1 MTRKFKK
8 GSYMALF
15 TIVVIAA
22 IIIANLIIGKIPA
35 KYRKWDL
42 STNQILTLGDTTKDI
57 LSKLD
62 KDVTI
67 HIIASPDSVDER
79 IRSFVSLYA
88 DQSPRIRVVEDDP
101 VLHPDVLTTLDAQ
114 PGQVLVV
121 CEETG
126 KKTAV
131 SFNDIIQIDL
141 MAYYQYQQIKE
152 TAFDGE
158 GQITSAV
165 SYVTNDNETAVYTLT
180 GHQESALSATVK
192 DALEKS
198 GMILS
203 DLNLMTDSTIPQD
216 CGLLI
221 INNPQT
227 DISQDETTALTDY
240 LKNGGHLLLLSGVTQ
255 NRLANLSGL
264 CSQYGMDIKNGFV
277 ADSAPR
283 HFYNNN
289 PFYVIPEYDFSSGL
303 LSGVDSKQA
312 ALAIQPSGMTIQED
326 LRDGLT
332 VTPFLTTSD
341 SGILVDPATQEK
353 TEGTY
358 VLAAA
363 AVETVNEEENTA
375 SVFTVIAAPELISDD
390 ILTSFPNITN
400 LTIFMNAV
408 SYKMPGVTTLSIPS
422 KSLDITYNMITS
434 GGLWSALF
442 IIVIPVV
449 FLITGFVVWMKRR
462 KL

>member
-1 MTRKFKK
+1 MTRKLKK

-22 IIIANLIIGKIPA
+22 ISIASLIPGKIPA

-289 PFYVIPEYDFSSGL
+289 PFNVIPEYDFSSGL

-363 AVETVNEEENTA
+363 AVETVNEEEDTA

>member
-1 MTRKFKK
+1 MTRKLKK

-88 DQSPRIRVVEDDP
+88 DQSPRIRVVEDAP

-221 INNPQT
+221 INNPLT

-363 AVETVNEEENTA
+363 AVETVNEEEDTA

-408 SYKMPGVTTLSIPS
+408 SYKMPEVTTLSIPS

>member
-15 TIVVIAA
+15 TIVVITA

-363 AVETVNEEENTA
+363 AVETVNEEEDTA

>member
-1 MTRKFKK
+1 MTRKLKK

-289 PFYVIPEYDFSSGL
+289 PFY
-303 LSGVDSKQA
+303 
-312 ALAIQPSGMTIQED
+312 
-326 LRDGLT
+326 
-332 VTPFLTTSD
+332 
-341 SGILVDPATQEK
+341 PA
-353 TEGTY
+353 
-358 VLAAA
+358 
-363 AVETVNEEENTA
+363 
-375 SVFTVIAAPELISDD
+375 DC
-390 ILTSFPNITN
+390 
-400 LTIFMNAV
+400 
-408 SYKMPGVTTLSIPS
+408 
-422 KSLDITYNMITS
+422 
-434 GGLWSALF
+434 
-442 IIVIPVV
+442 
-449 FLITGFVVWMKRR
+449 
-462 KL
+462 

>member
-114 PGQVLVV
+114 PGQVLVA

>member
-1 MTRKFKK
+1 MTRKLKK

-101 VLHPDVLTTLDAQ
+101 VLHPDVLATLDAQ

>member
-1 MTRKFKK
+1 MTRKLKK

-88 DQSPRIRVVEDDP
+88 DQSPHIRVVEDDP

-114 PGQVLVV
+114 PGQVLVA

-227 DISQDETTALTDY
+227 DIIQDETTALTDY

-390 ILTSFPNITN
+390 ILTSFQNITN

>member
-221 INNPQT
+221 INNPLT

-363 AVETVNEEENTA
+363 AVETVNEEEDTA

>member
-353 TEGTY
+353 TEGAY

>member
-1 MTRKFKK
+1 MTRKLKK

-363 AVETVNEEENTA
+363 AVETVNEEEDTA

>member
-1 MTRKFKK
+1 MTRKLKK

-152 TAFDGE
+152 TAFDGF
-158 GQITSAV
+158 
-165 SYVTNDNETAVYTLT
+165 
-180 GHQESALSATVK
+180 
-192 DALEKS
+192 
-198 GMILS
+198 
-203 DLNLMTDSTIPQD
+203 
-216 CGLLI
+216 
-221 INNPQT
+221 
-227 DISQDETTALTDY
+227 
-240 LKNGGHLLLLSGVTQ
+240 
-255 NRLANLSGL
+255 R
-264 CSQYGMDIKNGFV
+264 
-277 ADSAPR
+277 
-283 HFYNNN
+283 
-289 PFYVIPEYDFSSGL
+289 
-303 LSGVDSKQA
+303 
-312 ALAIQPSGMTIQED
+312 
-326 LRDGLT
+326 
-332 VTPFLTTSD
+332 
-341 SGILVDPATQEK
+341 
-353 TEGTY
+353 
-358 VLAAA
+358 
-363 AVETVNEEENTA
+363 
-375 SVFTVIAAPELISDD
+375 
-390 ILTSFPNITN
+390 
-400 LTIFMNAV
+400 
-408 SYKMPGVTTLSIPS
+408 
-422 KSLDITYNMITS
+422 
-434 GGLWSALF
+434 
-442 IIVIPVV
+442 
-449 FLITGFVVWMKRR
+449 
-462 KL
+462 

>member
-1 MTRKFKK
+1 MKLKK

-363 AVETVNEEENTA
+363 AVETVNEEEDTA

-390 ILTSFPNITN
+390 ILTGFPNITN

>member
-1 MTRKFKK
+1 MTRKLKK

-101 VLHPDVLTTLDAQ
+101 VLHPDVLATLDAQ

-240 LKNGGHLLLLSGVTQ
+240 LNNGGHLLLLSGVTQ

>member
-1 MTRKFKK
+1 MTRKLKK

-101 VLHPDVLTTLDAQ
+101 VLHPDVLATLDAQ

-303 LSGVDSKQA
+303 LSGGDSKQA

>member
-88 DQSPRIRVVEDDP
+88 DQSPRIRVAEDDP

-240 LKNGGHLLLLSGVTQ
+240 LKNGGHMLLLSGVTQ

>member
-221 INNPQT
+221 INNPLT

-341 SGILVDPATQEK
+341 SGILVDPVTQEK

-363 AVETVNEEENTA
+363 AVETVNEEEDTA

>member
-114 PGQVLVV
+114 QGQVLVV

>member
-1 MTRKFKK
+1 MTRKLKK

-363 AVETVNEEENTA
+363 AVETVNEEEDTA

-390 ILTSFPNITN
+390 ILTGFPNITN

>member
-1 MTRKFKK
+1 MTRKLKK

-42 STNQILTLGDTTKDI
+42 SANQILTLGDTTKDI

-88 DQSPRIRVVEDDP
+88 DQSPRIRVAEDDP

-114 PGQVLVV
+114 PGQVLVA

-363 AVETVNEEENTA
+363 AVETVNEEEDTA